1 MVGNECNGG
10 DENPCITLGVD
21 VDITQN
27 SIVRKNAYLQYVS
40 PSKPRDGAN
49 PGIRYLKLT
58 VIVVNW
64 IKYNGKRPCFLYPQK
79 ISSFDCL

>member
-10 DENPCITLGVD
+10 DENPCITRGVD
-21 VDITQN
+21 VGITQN
-27 SIVRKNAYLQYVS
+27 IIVRKNAYLRDVS

-58 VIVVNW
+58 GIVVN
-64 IKYNGKRPCFLYPQK
+64 
-79 ISSFDCL
+79 

>member
-10 DENPCITLGVD
+10 DENPGITRGVD

-27 SIVRKNAYLQYVS
+27 IIVRKNAYLRDVS

-49 PGIRYLKLT
+49 PGIRCLKLT
-58 VIVVNW
+58 GIVVN
-64 IKYNGKRPCFLYPQK
+64 
-79 ISSFDCL
+79 